1 MRKREDRYHNNQWT
15 VKVEWR
21 SQAVIALYPYIRP
34 ISSYIG
40 NWVYTA
46 GTTTPSPHHHH
57 RLHPEGGV
65 VGGAKLEARQLPG
78 TLETVCVHFLPC
90 RESSRNAEVQV
101 ATQARLIIH
110 PASLWPRKAQELGCV
125 YSSECTDQC
134 QVREP
139 ACSRQSL

>member
-1 MRKREDRYHNNQWT
+1 MPVTLVHVWEEVKRMRKREDRYHNNQWT

-78 TLETVCVHFLPC
+78 TLETVCVCIFSHAV
-90 RESSRNAEVQV
+90 S
-101 ATQARLIIH
+101 QAGMQKYR
-110 PASLWPRKAQELGCV
+110 
-125 YSSECTDQC
+125 
-134 QVREP
+134 
-139 ACSRQSL
+139 